1 MCIIM
6 NSRGDN
12 VQRVVLVTGASRGLG
27 ASIAK
32 LFLENNDVVYINYN
46 QSKIEA
52 ENLCKNYELAI
63 PIKCDVS
70 SEEEIKAMI
79 EKIKEEQG
87 HLDIIINNAGIAKD
101 SLVEDKTK
109 ETFMSVLETNLIG
122 AFLVC
127 KYGRKIMDKGCI
139 INISS
144 TNGIDT
150 YYPYSLDYD
159 ASKAGLISLTHN
171 LAVEYA
177 PHIRVNV
184 VAPGWMNTDM
194 NKELDGEFKKEEC
207 DKILLNRFAEP
218 AEIAKVVFFLCS
230 DDASYING
238 SVIRVDGGLK

>member
-1 MCIIM
+1 M
-6 NSRGDN
+6 NLVGDEMN
-12 VQRVVLVTGASRGLG
+12 RVVLVTGASRGLG

-32 LFLENNDVVYINYN
+32 LFLENKDIVYVNYN
-46 QSKIEA
+46 HSKMEA

-63 PIKCDVS
+63 PLKCDVT
-70 SEEEIKAMI
+70 SEEEIKEMI
-79 EKIKEEQG
+79 AKIKEEQG

-109 ETFMSVLETNLIG
+109 ETFMSVLKTNLVG
-122 AFLVC
+122 SFLVC
-127 KYGRKIMDKGCI
+127 KYGKKIMDKGCI

-177 PHIRVNV
+177 PRIRVNA
-184 VAPGWMNTDM
+184 VAPG
-194 NKELDGEFKKEEC
+194 
-207 DKILLNRFAEP
+207 
-218 AEIAKVVFFLCS
+218 
-230 DDASYING
+230 
-238 SVIRVDGGLK
+238 

>member
-1 MCIIM
+1 M
-6 NSRGDN
+6 NLVGDEMN
-12 VQRVVLVTGASRGLG
+12 RVVLVTGASRGLG

-32 LFLENNDVVYINYN
+32 LFLENKDIVYVNYN
-46 QSKIEA
+46 HSKMEA

-63 PIKCDVS
+63 PLKCDVTR
-70 SEEEIKAMI
+70 EEEIKEMI
-79 EKIKEEQG
+79 AKIKEEQG

-101 SLVEDKTK
+101 SLIEDKTK
-109 ETFMSVLETNLIG
+109 ETFMSVLKTNLVG
-122 AFLVC
+122 SFLVC
-127 KYGRKIMDKGCI
+127 KYGKKIMDKGCI

-177 PHIRVNV
+177 PRIRVNA
-184 VAPGWMNTDM
+184 VAPGWINTSM

-218 AEIAKVVFFLCS
+218 NEIAKVVFFLCS

>member
-1 MCIIM
+1 M
-6 NSRGDN
+6 N
-12 VQRVVLVTGASRGLG
+12 RVVLVTGASCGLG

-32 LFLENNDVVYINYN
+32 LFLENHDIVYVNYN
-46 QSKIEA
+46 HSKTEA
-52 ENLCKNYELAI
+52 ENLCENYKSAI
-63 PIKCDVS
+63 PMKCDIA
-70 SEEEIKAMI
+70 SELEIKAMI

-109 ETFMSVLETNLIG
+109 KTFMSVLETNLIG
-122 AFLVC
+122 SFLVC
-127 KYGRKIMDKGCI
+127 KYGKKIMEKGCI

-177 PHIRVNV
+177 PKVRVNA
-184 VAPGWMNTDM
+184 VAPGWINTDM

-218 AEIAKVVFFLCS
+218 IEVAKVVFFLCS

>member
-1 MCIIM
+1 M
-6 NSRGDN
+6 NLVGDEMN
-12 VQRVVLVTGASRGLG
+12 RVVLVTGASRGLG

-32 LFLENNDVVYINYN
+32 LFLENKDIVYVNYN
-46 QSKIEA
+46 HSKMEA

-63 PIKCDVS
+63 PLKCDVTR
-70 SEEEIKAMI
+70 EEEIKEMI
-79 EKIKEEQG
+79 AKIKEEQG

-109 ETFMSVLETNLIG
+109 ETFMSVLKTNLVG
-122 AFLVC
+122 SFLVC
-127 KYGRKIMDKGCI
+127 KYGKKIMDKGCI

-177 PHIRVNV
+177 PRIRVNA
-184 VAPGWMNTDM
+184 VAPGWLNTSM
-194 NKELDGEFKKEEC
+194 NKELDREFKKEEC

-218 AEIAKVVFFLCS
+218 NEIAKVVFFLCS

>member
-1 MCIIM
+1 M
-6 NSRGDN
+6 NLVGDEMN
-12 VQRVVLVTGASRGLG
+12 RVVLVTGASRGLG

-32 LFLENNDVVYINYN
+32 LFLENQDIVYVNYN
-46 QSKIEA
+46 HSKMEA

-63 PIKCDVS
+63 PLKCDVTR
-70 SEEEIKAMI
+70 EEEIKEMI
-79 EKIKEEQG
+79 AKIKEEQG

-109 ETFMSVLETNLIG
+109 ETFMSVLKTNLVG
-122 AFLVC
+122 SFLVC
-127 KYGRKIMDKGCI
+127 KYGKKIMDKGCI

-177 PHIRVNV
+177 PRIRVNA
-184 VAPGWMNTDM
+184 VAPGWINTSM

-218 AEIAKVVFFLCS
+218 NEIAKVVFFLCS

-238 SVIRVDGGLK
+238 TVIRVDGGLK

>member
-1 MCIIM
+1 M
-6 NSRGDN
+6 NLVGDEMN
-12 VQRVVLVTGASRGLG
+12 RVVLVTGASRGLG

-32 LFLENNDVVYINYN
+32 LFLENKDIVYVNYN
-46 QSKIEA
+46 HSKMEA

-63 PIKCDVS
+63 PLKCDVTR
-70 SEEEIKAMI
+70 EEEIKEMI
-79 EKIKEEQG
+79 AKIKEEQG

-109 ETFMSVLETNLIG
+109 ETFMSVLKTNLVG
-122 AFLVC
+122 SFLVC
-127 KYGRKIMDKGCI
+127 KYGKKIMDKGCI

-177 PHIRVNV
+177 PRIRVNA
-184 VAPGWMNTDM
+184 VAPGWINTSM

-218 AEIAKVVFFLCS
+218 NEIAKVVFFLCS

-238 SVIRVDGGLK
+238 TIIRVDGGLK

>member
-1 MCIIM
+1 M
-6 NSRGDN
+6 
-12 VQRVVLVTGASRGLG
+12 
-27 ASIAK
+27 
-32 LFLENNDVVYINYN
+32 
-46 QSKIEA
+46 
-52 ENLCKNYELAI
+52 
-63 PIKCDVS
+63 KCDVTR
-70 SEEEIKAMI
+70 EEEIKEMI
-79 EKIKEEQG
+79 AKIKEEQG
-87 HLDIIINNAGIAKD
+87 HLDIIINSAGIAKD

-109 ETFMSVLETNLIG
+109 ETFMSVLKTNLVG
-122 AFLVC
+122 SFLVC
-127 KYGRKIMDKGCI
+127 KYGKKIMDKGCI

-177 PHIRVNV
+177 PRIRVNA
-184 VAPGWMNTDM
+184 VAPGWINTSM

-218 AEIAKVVFFLCS
+218 NEIAKVVFFLCS

-238 SVIRVDGGLK
+238 TVIRVDGGLK

>member
-1 MCIIM
+1 M
-6 NSRGDN
+6 NLVGDEMN
-12 VQRVVLVTGASRGLG
+12 RVVLVTGASRGLG

-32 LFLENNDVVYINYN
+32 LFLENQDIVYVNYN
-46 QSKIEA
+46 HSKMEA

-63 PIKCDVS
+63 PLKCDVTR
-70 SEEEIKAMI
+70 EEEIKEMI
-79 EKIKEEQG
+79 AKIKEEQG

-109 ETFMSVLETNLIG
+109 ETFMSVLKTNLVG
-122 AFLVC
+122 SFLVC
-127 KYGRKIMDKGCI
+127 KYGKKIMDKGCI

-177 PHIRVNV
+177 PRIRVNA
-184 VAPGWMNTDM
+184 VAPGWINTSM

-218 AEIAKVVFFLCS
+218 NEIAKVVFFLCS

-238 SVIRVDGGLK
+238 TIIRVDGGLK

>member
-1 MCIIM
+1 M
-6 NSRGDN
+6 NLVGDEMN
-12 VQRVVLVTGASRGLG
+12 RVVLVTGASRGLG

-32 LFLENNDVVYINYN
+32 LFLENKDIVYVNYN
-46 QSKIEA
+46 HSKMEA

-63 PIKCDVS
+63 PLKCDVTR
-70 SEEEIKAMI
+70 EEEIKEMI
-79 EKIKEEQG
+79 AKIKEEQG

-109 ETFMSVLETNLIG
+109 ETFMSVLKTNLVG
-122 AFLVC
+122 SFLVC
-127 KYGRKIMDKGCI
+127 KYGKKIMDKGCI
-139 INISS
+139 INICS

-177 PHIRVNV
+177 PRIRVNA
-184 VAPGWMNTDM
+184 VAPGWINTSM

-218 AEIAKVVFFLCS
+218 NEIAKVVFFLCS

-238 SVIRVDGGLK
+238 TVIRVDGGLK

>member
-1 MCIIM
+1 M
-6 NSRGDN
+6 NLVGDEMK
-12 VQRVVLVTGASRGLG
+12 RVVLVTGASRGLG

-32 LFLENNDVVYINYN
+32 LFLENKDIVYVNYN
-46 QSKIEA
+46 HSKMEA

-63 PIKCDVS
+63 PLKCDVTR
-70 SEEEIKAMI
+70 EEEIKEMI
-79 EKIKEEQG
+79 AKIKEEQG

-109 ETFMSVLETNLIG
+109 ETFMSVLKTNLVG
-122 AFLVC
+122 SFLVC
-127 KYGRKIMDKGCI
+127 KYGKKIMDKGCI

-177 PHIRVNV
+177 PRIRVNA
-184 VAPGWMNTDM
+184 VAPGWINTSM

-218 AEIAKVVFFLCS
+218 NEIAKVVFFLCS

-238 SVIRVDGGLK
+238 TVIRVDGGLK